1 MFLKNLLLIS
11 SSSKEESMETGVST
25 MQLQI
30 QNLDR
35 TEEFVIL

>member
-11 SSSKEESMETGVST
+11 YSSEEESMETHVST